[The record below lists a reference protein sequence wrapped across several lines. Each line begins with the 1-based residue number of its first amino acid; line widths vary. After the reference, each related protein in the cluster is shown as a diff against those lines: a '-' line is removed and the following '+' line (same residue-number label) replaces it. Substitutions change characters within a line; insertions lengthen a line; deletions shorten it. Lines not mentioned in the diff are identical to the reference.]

1 MGPQFKQGRG
11 DVMNE
16 GGKSE
21 CACSGRKVLYAAST
35 FGHLRSFHLPYIE
48 ALRADGFDVTLLAGG
63 DPVAAGMPQGVRCI
77 PADFVKSMSSP
88 RNFAVAREV
97 LRLQLR
103 ERFDIVL
110 THTSLAAFFVRLGI
124 LGAVQRDKGARPR
137 VVNTVHG
144 YLFDGAAS
152 FLRRAALLAAERLCA
167 GVTDQIVVMNRQDA
181 IIAREHRLCRGQVV
195 ETPGMGV
202 VLDGLHPASACERAS
217 ARRALG
223 MRDDAFVCLC
233 VAEFSQ
239 RKNQRLLIEALPN
252 LSERVILALPGKGS
266 EQQACLNLA
275 RELGVEG
282 RVSMPGHLDA
292 AGLALWRA
300 ASDVCVSASR
310 YEGLP
315 FHVVEAF
322 ACGLPAV
329 LSSVK
334 GHVDLV
340 DPSVNGLLFNQG
352 DAAGFCSCVERLLA
366 DPALL
371 VEMGE
376 HAVATSARYSL
387 SHVFKPLLAVYEG
400 RGASRE
406 V

>member
-1 MGPQFKQGRG
+1 
-11 DVMNE
+11 MNE
-16 GGKSE
+16 RGKSD

-63 DPVAAGMPQGVRCI
+63 DPVAAGMSQGVRCI

-97 LRLQLR
+97 SRLQLR

-124 LGAVQRDKGARPR
+124 LGAVRRDKGARPR

-144 YLFDGAAS
+144 YLFDAETP
-152 FLRRAALLAAERLCA
+152 FPRRAALLAAERLCA
-167 GVTDQIVVMNRQDA
+167 GVTDQIVVMNCQDA
-181 IIAREHRLCRGQVV
+181 AIAREHRLCRGHVV

-202 VLDGLHPASACERAS
+202 VLDGLHPASARERAS

-252 LSERVILALPGKGS
+252 LPERVVFALPGRGS
-266 EQQACLNLA
+266 EQQACSDLA

-282 RVSMPGHLDA
+282 RVAMPGHLDA

-300 ASDVCVSASR
+300 ASDACVSASR

-340 DPSVNGLLFNQG
+340 EPGVNGLLFDQG

-371 VEMGE
+371 AEMGE

-387 SHVFKPLLAVYEG
+387 AHVFEPLLAVYEG
-400 RGASRE
+400 REASRE

>member
-11 DVMNE
+11 DVMYE

-97 LRLQLR
+97 SRLQLR

>member
-1 MGPQFKQGRG
+1 M
-11 DVMNE
+11 
-16 GGKSE
+16 
-21 CACSGRKVLYAAST
+21 
-35 FGHLRSFHLPYIE
+35 
-48 ALRADGFDVTLLAGG
+48 
-63 DPVAAGMPQGVRCI
+63 
-77 PADFVKSMSSP
+77 
-88 RNFAVAREV
+88 
-97 LRLQLR
+97 QLR

-144 YLFDGAAS
+144 YLFDADAS

-195 ETPGMGV
+195 EMPGMGV
-202 VLDGLHPASACERAS
+202 VLGGLHPASACERAS

-252 LSERVILALPGKGS
+252 LPERVVLALPGRGS
-266 EQQACLNLA
+266 EQQACLDLA

-282 RVSMPGHLDA
+282 RVAMPGHLDA

-300 ASDVCVSASR
+300 ASDACVSASR

-340 DPSVNGLLFNQG
+340 DPGVNGLLFNQG
-352 DAAGFCSCVERLLA
+352 DAAGFCSCVEHLLA

-376 HAVATSARYSL
+376 HAVVTSARYSL
-387 SHVFKPLLAVYEG
+387 ARVFEPLRAVYEG
-400 RGASRE
+400 REASRE

>member
-97 LRLQLR
+97 SRLQLR

-352 DAAGFCSCVERLLA
+352 DAAGFCSCVERLLT

>member
-97 LRLQLR
+97 SRLQLR

-144 YLFDGAAS
+144 YLFDADAS

-252 LSERVILALPGKGS
+252 LPERVVLALPGRGS
-266 EQQACLNLA
+266 EQQACLDLV

-282 RVSMPGHLDA
+282 RVAMPGHLDA

-300 ASDVCVSASR
+300 ASDACVSASR

-340 DPSVNGLLFNQG
+340 DPGVNGLLFNQG

-376 HAVATSARYSL
+376 HAVASSARYSL

-400 RGASRE
+400 RE
-406 V
+406 VLR

>member
-1 MGPQFKQGRG
+1 
-11 DVMNE
+11 MNE
-16 GGKSE
+16 RGTSD
-21 CACSGRKVLYAAST
+21 CARHGRKVLYAAST

-77 PADFVKSMSSP
+77 SADFVKSMSSS
-88 RNFAVAREV
+88 RNFAVAHEV
-97 LRLQLR
+97 TRLHLR

-124 LGAVQRDKGARPR
+124 LGAVRRDKRVRPC

-144 YLFDGAAS
+144 YLFDADTP
-152 FLRRAALLAAERLCA
+152 FPRRTALLAAERFCA

-181 IIAREHRLCRGQVV
+181 AIAREHRLCRGQVV

-202 VLDGLHPASACERAS
+202 VLDGLRPASADERAS

-223 MRDDAFVCLC
+223 IREDAFVCLC

-239 RKNQRLLIEALPN
+239 RKNQRLLIGALPN
-252 LSERVILALPGKGS
+252 LPERVVLALPGRGS
-266 EQQACLNLA
+266 EQQACLDFA
-275 RELGVEG
+275 RGLGVEG
-282 RVSMPGHLDA
+282 RVAMPGHLDA

-329 LSSVK
+329 LSRVK

-340 DPSVNGLLFNQG
+340 DPGVNGLLFDQG

-371 VEMGE
+371 AEMGGR
-376 HAVATSARYSL
+376 AVASSDRYNL
-387 SHVFKPLLAVYEG
+387 SRVFEPLLAVYEG
-400 RGASRE
+400 RDAVRRP
-406 V
+406 

>member
-97 LRLQLR
+97 SRLQLR

-110 THTSLAAFFVRLGI
+110 THTSLAAFFVRLGM

-252 LSERVILALPGKGS
+252 LSERVIIALPGKGS

-340 DPSVNGLLFNQG
+340 DPGVNGLLFNQG

>member
-1 MGPQFKQGRG
+1 
-11 DVMNE
+11 MNE
-16 GGKSE
+16 RGKSE

-77 PADFVKSMSSP
+77 PADFVKSMPSP

-97 LRLQLR
+97 SRLQLR

-124 LGAVQRDKGARPR
+124 LGAVRRDKGARPR

-144 YLFDGAAS
+144 YLFDAETPI
-152 FLRRAALLAAERLCA
+152 LRRAALLAAERLCA
-167 GVTDQIVVMNRQDA
+167 GVTDQIVVMNCQDA
-181 IIAREHRLCRGQVV
+181 IIAREHRLCRGRVV

-217 ARRALG
+217 ARCALG
-223 MRDDAFVCLC
+223 IPEDALVCLC
-233 VAEFSQ
+233 VAEFSR

-252 LSERVILALPGKGS
+252 LPERVVLALPGRGS
-266 EQQACLNLA
+266 EQQTCLDLA

-282 RVSMPGHLDA
+282 RVAMPGHLDA

-329 LSSVK
+329 LSRVK

-340 DPSVNGLLFNQG
+340 DPGVNGLLFNQG

-371 VEMGE
+371 AEMGE

-387 SHVFKPLLAVYEG
+387 SRVFEPLLAVYEG
-400 RGASRE
+400 REASRE

>member
-35 FGHLRSFHLPYIE
+35 FGHLRRFHLPYIE

-97 LRLQLR
+97 SRLQLR

-110 THTSLAAFFVRLGI
+110 THTSLAAFFVRLGS
-124 LGAVQRDKGARPR
+124 LGAVQRAKGARPR

>member
-63 DPVAAGMPQGVRCI
+63 DPGAAGRPQGVRGI

-97 LRLQLR
+97 SRLQLR

-144 YLFDGAAS
+144 YLFDADAS
-152 FLRRAALLAAERLCA
+152 FPRRAALLAAERLCA

-329 LSSVK
+329 LSYVK

>member
-97 LRLQLR
+97 SRLQLR

-137 VVNTVHG
+137 VVTTVHG
-144 YLFDGAAS
+144 YLFDADAS
-152 FLRRAALLAAERLCA
+152 FPRRAALLAAERLCA

-223 MRDDAFVCLC
+223 MRDDAFLCLC

>member
-35 FGHLRSFHLPYIE
+35 FGHLRSFHLPYIK

-97 LRLQLR
+97 SRLQLR

>member
-97 LRLQLR
+97 SRLQLR

-124 LGAVQRDKGARPR
+124 MEAAWRDKGLRPR

-144 YLFDGAAS
+144 YLFDADAS

>member
-97 LRLQLR
+97 SRLQLR

-152 FLRRAALLAAERLCA
+152 FLRRAVLLAAERLCA

-371 VEMGE
+371 IEMGE
-376 HAVATSARYSL
+376 HTVATSARYSL

>member
-97 LRLQLR
+97 SRLQLR

-144 YLFDGAAS
+144 YLFDADAS
-152 FLRRAALLAAERLCA
+152 FPRRAALLAAERLCA

-181 IIAREHRLCRGQVV
+181 IIAREHRLWRGQGV

>member
-97 LRLQLR
+97 SRLQLR

-144 YLFDGAAS
+144 YLFDADAS
-152 FLRRAALLAAERLCA
+152 FPRRAALLAAERLCA

-252 LSERVILALPGKGS
+252 LSERGSLALPGKGS

-300 ASDVCVSASR
+300 ARDVCVSASR

>member
-97 LRLQLR
+97 SRLQLR

-144 YLFDGAAS
+144 YLFDADAS
-152 FLRRAALLAAERLCA
+152 FPRRAALLAAERLCA

-322 ACGLPAV
+322 SCGLPAV
-329 LSSVK
+329 LSSLK

>member
-16 GGKSE
+16 DGKSE

-48 ALRADGFDVTLLAGG
+48 ALRADGFDETLLAGG

-97 LRLQLR
+97 SRLQLR

-144 YLFDGAAS
+144 YLFDADAS
-152 FLRRAALLAAERLCA
+152 FPRRAALLEAERLCA
-167 GVTDQIVVMNRQDA
+167 GVTDQSEVMNRQYA
-181 IIAREHRLCRGQVV
+181 NIAREHRLCRGQVV

-202 VLDGLHPASACERAS
+202 MLDGLHPASACERAS

-376 HAVATSARYSL
+376 HAVATSARYSR
-387 SHVFKPLLAVYEG
+387 SHVFKPLRAVYEG

>member
-97 LRLQLR
+97 SRLQLR

-202 VLDGLHPASACERAS
+202 VLDGLHSASACERAS

-275 RELGVEG
+275 REFGVEG
-282 RVSMPGHLDA
+282 RVSMPGHRDA

>member
-97 LRLQLR
+97 SRLQLR
-103 ERFDIVL
+103 ERFDIAL

>member
-97 LRLQLR
+97 SRLQLR

-239 RKNQRLLIEALPN
+239 RKNQRLLIKALPN

>member
-97 LRLQLR
+97 SRLQLR

-167 GVTDQIVVMNRQDA
+167 GVTDQLVVMNRQDA

>member
-97 LRLQLR
+97 SRLQLR

-124 LGAVQRDKGARPR
+124 MEAAWRDKGLRPR

-144 YLFDGAAS
+144 YLFDADAS
-152 FLRRAALLAAERLCA
+152 FPRRAALLAAERLCA

-252 LSERVILALPGKGS
+252 LPERVVLALPGKGF
-266 EQQACLNLA
+266 EQQACLGLA

>member
-97 LRLQLR
+97 SRLQLR

-144 YLFDGAAS
+144 YLFDADAS
-152 FLRRAALLAAERLCA
+152 FPRRAALLAAERLCA

-340 DPSVNGLLFNQG
+340 DPSVNVLLFNQG

-366 DPALL
+366 DPARL